1 MKEWLITL
9 GETLDNV
16 ADWLYSLTS
25 GLMAGDIEAPECLKD
40 K

>member
-9 GETLDNV
+9 GEALDNV
-16 ADWLYSLTS
+16 ADWLYSLAS
-25 GLMAGDIEAPECLKD
+25 GLVTGDIEAPECLKD